1 MLLSLSGLYP
11 LIYFIPISHAQQ
23 AKSVVVDMA
32 FVLEGK
38 REEELPEVLIGA
50 VRLKNVDF
58 KNCDGQRLC
67 ST

>member
-1 MLLSLSGLYP
+1 M
-11 LIYFIPISHAQQ
+11 
-23 AKSVVVDMA
+23 VVDMA

-67 ST
+67 SK